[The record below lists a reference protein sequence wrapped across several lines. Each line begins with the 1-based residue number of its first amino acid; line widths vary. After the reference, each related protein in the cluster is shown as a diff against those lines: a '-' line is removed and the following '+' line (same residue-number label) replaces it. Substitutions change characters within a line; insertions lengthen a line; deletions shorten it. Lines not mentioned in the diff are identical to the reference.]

1 MFWSSGGNSINVI
14 TAFEQHFPG
23 VQGSKACEFGKIWG
37 TVKRYSVKSCLVK
50 SWSFEHLKEFEVEYF
65 DAIFTL
71 SYAKMCKPVLK
82 TCQKC

>member
-1 MFWSSGGNSINVI
+1 MFWKSGGNSINVI
-14 TAFEQHFPG
+14 TAFEQQFPG
-23 VQGSKACEFGKIWG
+23 VQGSKACEFCIIWG
-37 TVKRYSVKSCLVK
+37 LLKDTVFFVE

-82 TCQKC
+82 RC